1 MDRSGQS
8 RDEDPRQTQFQRIQQ
23 QQQQQQRVRLI
34 RRFRQKIPY
43 PRGLVDFK
51 QNDVIK
57 LLSPSNFSLK

>member
-8 RDEDPRQTQFQRIQQ
+8 RDEDPRQTQFQRI
-23 QQQQQQRVRLI
+23 QQQQQRVRLI

-57 LLSPSNFSLK
+57 LLSPSNFPLK